1 LVLGSRPYL
10 FKHLKLYNT
19 AKFHTGIIKRTIV
32 LIPTPLYC
40 RSTDLQIKAHE
51 VTIRELALKTNKLY
65 ISHEMLKWEYD
76 TTNIKYMPQ
85 VLTKLLL

>member
-1 LVLGSRPYL
+1 MCYCL
-10 FKHLKLYNT
+10 FT
-19 AKFHTGIIKRTIV
+19 DRQI
-32 LIPTPLYC
+32 YC

-65 ISHEMLKWEYD
+65 ILHEMLKWEYD
-76 TTNIKYMPQ
+76 TTNIKYMLQ